1 MACLRAWRWDACGRR
16 SKSGHAQVC
25 IMGMGSTEVLARPR
39 PLAEFV
45 SHGKGVA
52 RKRAERRSC
61 FLFRPGT
68 SNASST
74 ELITRFRHYELNR
87 LAAIDVQTV
96 ATVEKLVQ
104 ELQENNVPVTWR
116 NLRTG
121 LGYGLYPSKRLY
133 KALAEIMARIHIAR
147 PGRTQ
152 IFRHRPIAAR
162 QKEGELI
169 LAWLRHNIT

>member
-1 MACLRAWRWDACGRR
+1 MACLRAWRWNACGRR
-16 SKSGHAQVC
+16 SKSGHVQVC
-25 IMGMGSTEVLARPR
+25 IMGMGSTEVFAWPR

-61 FLFRPGT
+61 FLFRHGT

-74 ELITRFRHYELNR
+74 EPITRFRHYELNR
-87 LAAIDVQTV
+87 LAAMDVQTV
-96 ATVEKLVQ
+96 ATAEKPVQ
-104 ELQENNVPVTWR
+104 ELQENNIPVTWR
-116 NLRTG
+116 KLRTE

-133 KALAEIMARIHIAR
+133 KALAEIMARIHIVR
-147 PGRTQ
+147 PGRAQ

-169 LAWLRHNIT
+169 LAWFRHNIT